1 VILTIGNKIVYPRQG
16 PCRVGEVVKKV
27 VDGRQ
32 TSFYH
37 LVLLDGSRGDLFVP
51 LNKVDALGIRQLLKR
66 SDIPKLFG
74 YLQRTTTPITNWK
87 QRASE
92 NASRFGSGSA
102 FDLAAIV
109 ESLTELSETRPL
121 TARDRHTL
129 ERARNL
135 LICEISLVMAET
147 RTEAAEQIDNALS
160 CKKRNNGVEGKTD

>member
-1 VILTIGNKIVYPRQG
+1 VILTIGHKIVYPHQG
-16 PCRVGEVVKKV
+16 PCRVGDVVKKV
-27 VDGRQ
+27 VDGRP

-51 LNKVDALGIRQLLKR
+51 LDKVRALGIRQLLER
-66 SDIPKLFG
+66 SEIPKLLSH
-74 YLQRTTTPITNWK
+74 LQKATRPVTNWK
-87 QRASE
+87 QRASD

-121 TARDRHTL
+121 AARDRHTL

-135 LICEISLVMAET
+135 LICEISEVMGET
-147 RTEAAEQIDNALS
+147 RSVAAEQIDNALK
-160 CKKRNNGVEGKTD
+160 CKKTNKGIERKTD